1 MVCAGPGRGKL
12 SLVLSAIVPS
22 YLHFGRTNSIFLIR
36 TTARSSAAHRRGGG
50 FEPGARRRIDERC
63 EAAGDVGVVA
73 VEPAAL
79 FGGQQV
85 SLDEPPVDRR

>member
-1 MVCAGPGRGKL
+1 MKSTKA
-12 SLVLSAIVPS
+12 
-22 YLHFGRTNSIFLIR
+22 
-36 TTARSSAAHRRGGG
+36 SSAAHRRGGG

-79 FGGQQV
+79 LGGQQV
-85 SLDEPPVDRR
+85 GFDEPPMGLQ